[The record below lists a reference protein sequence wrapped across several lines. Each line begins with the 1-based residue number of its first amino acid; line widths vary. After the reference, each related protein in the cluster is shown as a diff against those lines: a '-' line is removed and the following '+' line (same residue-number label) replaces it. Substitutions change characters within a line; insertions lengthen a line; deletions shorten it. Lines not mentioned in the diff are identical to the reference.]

1 MPFLFSLNRT
11 TERGHALRLTF
22 VRKFVG
28 QNAVAV
34 RPGISLILDKFQ
46 IRTGQAFADRS
57 TGKGRRLLGSCFVGN
72 SRVGECLL
80 RARCGRPSP
89 CGLVA
94 FALSESARPHAID
107 CPGTAPNQSPF
118 PAPSVGSLCCVVDS
132 SRAMENTR
140 IYALP
145 ALLPCF
151 GGSALGSVSGIMFD
165 SAGAKLTSLAMLA
178 ECWLRR

>member
-1 MPFLFSLNRT
+1 MATRLGSCRGGVFAPGLRLPFLFSLNRT
-11 TERGHALRLTF
+11 TERGHALPLTF

-107 CPGTAPNQSPF
+107 CPGTAPNQSPV
-118 PAPSVGSLCCVVDS
+118 SCTISRVIVLC
-132 SRAMENTR
+132 RG
-140 IYALP
+140 
-145 ALLPCF
+145 F
-151 GGSALGSVSGIMFD
+151 
-165 SAGAKLTSLAMLA
+165 
-178 ECWLRR
+178 